1 MSDNTKKTERYATV
15 NKENDRPFDLS
26 FAFRKKSDPD
36 NPFMTVNLRGEVAK
50 KITLFLAALGAVA
63 AIITI
68 IKTVR
73 FIKKFF

>member
-1 MSDNTKKTERYATV
+1 MSENIKKTKGYATV
-15 NKENDRPFDLS
+15 TKENERPFDLS

-36 NPFMTVNLRGEVAK
+36 NPFLSVNLKGEVAR
-50 KITLFLAALGAVA
+50 KITLFLAAFGAVA

-73 FIKKFF
+73 FVKKFF